1 MVKWDK
7 VMLLIKNEIKEGK
20 KIMETGSEQVSFQLD
35 IVKNKLK
42 IYSIQKKIN
51 VEVPKL
57 GDMLYN
63 FFQTKKKEIRNDKQ
77 IINLVESIKEKKN
90 EINKTEQ
97 EIINIESNFKE
108 AKEKLYSSC
117 MDLFENIKE
126 GLKPD
131 GKTAGET
138 EIGANPPIEQKTA
151 GFEEEKKEVKEAKKT
166 TAKKSSV

>member
-1 MVKWDK
+1 M
-7 VMLLIKNEIKEGK
+7 
-20 KIMETGSEQVSFQLD
+20 
-35 IVKNKLK
+35 
-42 IYSIQKKIN
+42 
-51 VEVPKL
+51 
-57 GDMLYN
+57 
-63 FFQTKKKEIRNDKQ
+63 
-77 IINLVESIKEKKN
+77 ESIKEKKN